1 MKIYKIELSLW
12 NESKEQTVKYDIFK
26 EKDWIIN
33 NSFSFKSVSAQK
45 ELSESHDCIIKLN

>member
-1 MKIYKIELSLW
+1 MKIYETELSLW
-12 NESKEQTVKYDIFK
+12 NESKEWAVKHDIFK

-45 ELSESHDCIIKLN
+45 ESSESHNCIIKLN

>member
-1 MKIYKIELSLW
+1 MYETELSLW
-12 NESKEQTVKYDIFK
+12 NESKEQIVKHDIFK

-45 ELSESHDCIIKLN
+45 ESSKSHNYIIKLD